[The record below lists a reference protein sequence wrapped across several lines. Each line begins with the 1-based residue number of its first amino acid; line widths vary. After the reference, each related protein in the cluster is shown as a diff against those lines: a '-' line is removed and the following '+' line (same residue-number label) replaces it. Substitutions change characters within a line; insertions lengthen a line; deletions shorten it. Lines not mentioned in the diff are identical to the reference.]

1 MTQALLLRIIVA
13 ATSSF
18 VLFAAIFT
26 MPLAA
31 LPMAYIGLAYG
42 AAQAAMV
49 AVATLIIS
57 SVIMGPPLAIVFFIV
72 FLAPTFVLVRQA
84 LLSRPRE
91 TEEVSRPRETEE
103 VSRPQE
109 TDEKSAPSFVFY
121 PLQKLILLVLSLTG
135 LGTVLAFVS
144 LGGEAGLPQ
153 AMADALRQSPG
164 ISSALLSVYEISSPE
179 DYLRLANF
187 MLIASFASWPLLL
200 LGNAQA
206 AQGILVKLGNNLR
219 PASSYQT
226 LTLPPWLSFGFA
238 ALLTLG
244 LVLPGWVATLA
255 VTLAALVMSA
265 YFLLGLAIIHAISR
279 NWRGRGPI
287 LSTLYFLI
295 LVMAWVSIPVSLMG
309 LLDARFDFRGL
320 RKRPDK
326 PSNSTGDKE

>member
-49 AVATLIIS
+49 ALATLIIS

-84 LLSRPRE
+84 LL
-91 TEEVSRPRETEE
+91 SRPRETEE

-144 LGGEAGLPQ
+144 LGGDAGLPQ

-287 LSTLYFLI
+287 LATLYFLI
-295 LVMAWVSIPVSLMG
+295 FVMAWVSIPVSLMG

>member
-84 LLSRPRE
+84 LL
-91 TEEVSRPRETEE
+91 SRPRETEE

>member
-1 MTQALLLRIIVA
+1 
-13 ATSSF
+13 
-18 VLFAAIFT
+18 
-26 MPLAA
+26 
-31 LPMAYIGLAYG
+31 MAYIGLAYG

-84 LLSRPRE
+84 LL
-91 TEEVSRPRETEE
+91 SRPRETEE

-287 LSTLYFLI
+287 LATLYFLI
-295 LVMAWVSIPVSLMG
+295 FVMAWVSIPVSLMG

>member
-42 AAQAAMV
+42 APQAAMV

-84 LLSRPRE
+84 LL
-91 TEEVSRPRETEE
+91 SRPRETEE

-164 ISSALLSVYEISSPE
+164 ISSALLSVYEISSP
-179 DYLRLANF
+179 
-187 MLIASFASWPLLL
+187 
-200 LGNAQA
+200 
-206 AQGILVKLGNNLR
+206 
-219 PASSYQT
+219 
-226 LTLPPWLSFGFA
+226 
-238 ALLTLG
+238 
-244 LVLPGWVATLA
+244 
-255 VTLAALVMSA
+255 
-265 YFLLGLAIIHAISR
+265 
-279 NWRGRGPI
+279 
-287 LSTLYFLI
+287 
-295 LVMAWVSIPVSLMG
+295 
-309 LLDARFDFRGL
+309 
-320 RKRPDK
+320 
-326 PSNSTGDKE
+326 

>member
-84 LLSRPRE
+84 LL
-91 TEEVSRPRETEE
+91 SRPRETEE

-287 LSTLYFLI
+287 LATLYFLI
-295 LVMAWVSIPVSLMG
+295 FVMAWVSIPVSLMG

>member
-84 LLSRPRE
+84 LLSRPR
-91 TEEVSRPRETEE
+91 
-103 VSRPQE
+103 E

-287 LSTLYFLI
+287 LATLYFLI
-295 LVMAWVSIPVSLMG
+295 FVMAWVSIPVSLMG

>member
-1 MTQALLLRIIVA
+1 MTQSLLLRISVA
-13 ATSSF
+13 AISSF

-26 MPLAA
+26 LPFAA

-84 LLSRPRE
+84 LL
-91 TEEVSRPRETEE
+91 SRPRETEE

-206 AQGILVKLGNNLR
+206 AQGILVKFGNNLR

-287 LSTLYFLI
+287 LATLYFLI
-295 LVMAWVSIPVSLMG
+295 FVMAWVSIPVSLMG

>member
-84 LLSRPRE
+84 LL
-91 TEEVSRPRETEE
+91 SRPRETEE

-206 AQGILVKLGNNLR
+206 AQGILVKFGNNLR

-287 LSTLYFLI
+287 LATLYFLI
-295 LVMAWVSIPVSLMG
+295 FVMAWVSIPVSLMG

>member
-57 SVIMGPPLAIVFFIV
+57 SVIMGPPLAIVFLIV
-72 FLAPTFVLVRQA
+72 FLGPTFVLVRQA
-84 LLSRPRE
+84 LL
-91 TEEVSRPRETEE
+91 SRPRETEE

-206 AQGILVKLGNNLR
+206 AQGILVKFGNNLR

-287 LSTLYFLI
+287 LATLYFLI
-295 LVMAWVSIPVSLMG
+295 FVMAWVSIPVSLMG

>member
-91 TEEVSRPRETEE
+91 TEEVSH
-103 VSRPQE
+103 PQE

-206 AQGILVKLGNNLR
+206 AQGILVKFGNNLR

-287 LSTLYFLI
+287 LATLYFLI
-295 LVMAWVSIPVSLMG
+295 FVMAWVSIPVSLMG

>member
-91 TEEVSRPRETEE
+91 TEEVSRP
-103 VSRPQE
+103 QE

-144 LGGEAGLPQ
+144 LGGDAGLPQ

-287 LSTLYFLI
+287 LATLYFLI
-295 LVMAWVSIPVSLMG
+295 FVMAWVSIPVSLMG